1 MFIAY
6 IRSLD
11 LLLLCYIVLFDY
23 VMFEIVRIGR
33 LIKIV
38 KPVAVVIMVVKG
50 AVDVVSFAVI
60 ENNIPRVPDSVIA
73 LALLACN
80 DFALTVTDDFIIQQ
94 IKCAR
99 IARADCFAAYQRA
112 VCAAGNH
119 CLVGCDAYGHPIII
133 IARVFAD
140 IVVYRKAHTFFI
152 FTLIFGGDFCGDSGG
167 FL

>member
-1 MFIAY
+1 M
-6 IRSLD
+6 L
-11 LLLLCYIVLFDY
+11 
-23 VMFEIVRIGR
+23 EIIRIGR
-33 LIKIV
+33 LVKIV
-38 KPVAVVIMVVKG
+38 KPVAAVIMVVKG

-112 VCAAGNH
+112 VCAAGAV
-119 CLVGCDAYGHPIII
+119 LTE
-133 IARVFAD
+133 
-140 IVVYRKAHTFFI
+140 RKTALNGTALALGKLETEI
-152 FTLIFGGDFCGDSGG
+152 DFLKGN
-167 FL
+167 